1 MLRTRVCLLCWRPRV
16 DWSQY
21 FCRVK
26 EATWRTKIG
35 QMTKAAHAVTGGTT
49 TLAAADKVEAG
60 RRVPMIGIG
69 ISVMIAGTIVPMV
82 IGIGTSVMIAGTIV
96 PMVIGIVIEISVM
109 IVGITVGSVMIVG
122 ITVGSVTT
130 AGTIVPMVTGIVIEI
145 SGMIAG
151 ITVGSG
157 MIGVITVP
165 MVIVIGISG
174 MIGVITVLMVIVIG
188 ISGMIAGTIVGSG
201 MIAGITVRMVI
212 VIGTATS
219 GTTVVVG
226 MIAGMT
232 VAIIERVIVGIG
244 ATSSHGLPGSA
255 QTGVAKIAAMTDS
268 AARSRSHTRLN
279 TVQQTP
285 TSP

>member
-1 MLRTRVCLLCWRPRV
+1 MRTRVCLLCWRPRV

-145 SGMIAG
+145 SGMIVG
-151 ITVGSG
+151 ITVGSV
-157 MIGVITVP
+157 MIVGITVR
-165 MVIVIGISG
+165 MVIVIGTS
-174 MIGVITVLMVIVIG
+174 V
-188 ISGMIAGTIVGSG
+188 MIAGTIVGSV

-232 VAIIERVIVGIG
+232 VAIIERAIVGIG

-255 QTGVAKIAAMTDS
+255 QMGVTKIAAMTDL

-279 TVQQTP
+279 TVQQTL

>member
-69 ISVMIAGTIVPMV
+69 TSVMIGGTTVGSVMIGGTIVLMVIGIGISVMIAGTIVPMV
-82 IGIGTSVMIAGTIV
+82 TGIGISV
-96 PMVIGIVIEISVM
+96 
-109 IVGITVGSVMIVG
+109 
-122 ITVGSVTT
+122 
-130 AGTIVPMVTGIVIEI
+130 
-145 SGMIAG
+145 
-151 ITVGSG
+151 

-165 MVIVIGISG
+165 MVIVIE
-174 MIGVITVLMVIVIG
+174 IG
-188 ISGMIAGTIVGSG
+188 G
-201 MIAGITVRMVI
+201 MIAGIIVGSVMIVGTIVLMVI
-212 VIGTATS
+212 GIGIS
-219 GTTVVVG
+219 VMIVGTTAVVVT
-226 MIAGMT
+226 IVVMT
-232 VAIIERVIVGIG
+232 VAITAGAIVGIG

-255 QTGVAKIAAMTDS
+255 QTGVAKIAAMTDL

-279 TVQQTP
+279 TVQQTL

>member
-1 MLRTRVCLLCWRPRV
+1 MRTRVCLLCWRPRV

-82 IGIGTSVMIAGTIV
+82 
-96 PMVIGIVIEISVM
+96 
-109 IVGITVGSVMIVG
+109 
-122 ITVGSVTT
+122 
-130 AGTIVPMVTGIVIEI
+130 TGIVIEI

-157 MIGVITVP
+157 MIV
-165 MVIVIGISG
+165 
-174 MIGVITVLMVIVIG
+174 
-188 ISGMIAGTIVGSG
+188 
-201 MIAGITVRMVI
+201 GITVRMVI

-232 VAIIERVIVGIG
+232 VAIIERAIVGIG

-255 QTGVAKIAAMTDS
+255 QMGVTKIAAMTDL

-279 TVQQTP
+279 TVQQTL

>member
-1 MLRTRVCLLCWRPRV
+1 MRTRVCLLCWRPRV

-60 RRVPMIGIG
+60 RRVPMIAIG
-69 ISVMIAGTIVPMV
+69 
-82 IGIGTSVMIAGTIV
+82 
-96 PMVIGIVIEISVM
+96 ISVM
-109 IVGITVGSVMIVG
+109 IVGITV
-122 ITVGSVTT
+122 
-130 AGTIVPMVTGIVIEI
+130 PMVIVIEI

-151 ITVGSG
+151 I
-157 MIGVITVP
+157 
-165 MVIVIGISG
+165 
-174 MIGVITVLMVIVIG
+174 
-188 ISGMIAGTIVGSG
+188 IVGSG
-201 MIAGITVRMVI
+201 MIVGAIVPMVI
-212 VIGTATS
+212 GIGTSAMIV
-219 GTTVVVG
+219 GTTVGSAMIVGTIVPMVIGIGIGTSGITAVVV
-226 MIAGMT
+226 MIAVMT
-232 VAIIERVIVGIG
+232 VATTEGAIVGIG

-255 QTGVAKIAAMTDS
+255 QTGVAKIAAMTDL

-279 TVQQTP
+279 TVQQTL

>member
-1 MLRTRVCLLCWRPRV
+1 MTR
-16 DWSQY
+16 
-21 FCRVK
+21 
-26 EATWRTKIG
+26 
-35 QMTKAAHAVTGGTT
+35 AAHAVTGGTT

-69 ISVMIAGTIVPMV
+69 TSAMI
-82 IGIGTSVMIAGTIV
+82 
-96 PMVIGIVIEISVM
+96 
-109 IVGITVGSVMIVG
+109 
-122 ITVGSVTT
+122 

-157 MIGVITVP
+157 MIVGITVR
-165 MVIVIGISG
+165 MVIVIGISV
-174 MIGVITVLMVIVIG
+174 MIAGITVGSVMIVGITVRMVIVIG
-188 ISGMIAGTIVGSG
+188 TSVMIAGTIVGSV

-232 VAIIERVIVGIG
+232 VAIIERAIVGIG

-255 QTGVAKIAAMTDS
+255 QMGVTKIAAMTDL

-279 TVQQTP
+279 TVQQTL